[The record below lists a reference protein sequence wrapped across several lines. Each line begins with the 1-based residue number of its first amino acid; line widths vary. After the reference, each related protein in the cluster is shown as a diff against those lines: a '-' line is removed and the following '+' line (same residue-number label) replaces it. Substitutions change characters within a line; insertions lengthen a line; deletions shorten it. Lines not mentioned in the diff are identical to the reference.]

1 MSRAA
6 DQTDIETAPSPDDD
20 SRPLRDLLRIAGRPC
35 AGCGGRCSAHEAVWS
50 IALGFRN
57 TPRCLPCLAGSLG
70 RDAAELRAQVSEYVN
85 RHECYRRAW
94 READRL
100 EAAGPRPA
108 PAAPEV
114 ADTAAVPTDLTW
126 DAGDMACG
134 ELVLALRV
142 RLAKLPAGVVLT
154 VRATDPGAPEDIPAW
169 CRLTGHPLVSAD
181 HPTYLIRRKGD

>member
-1 MSRAA
+1 MSRPA
-6 DQTDIETAPSPDDD
+6 DQPGVDAE
-20 SRPLRDLLRIAGRPC
+20 SRPMRDLLRVAGRAC
-35 AGCGGRCSAHEAVWS
+35 AGCGGRCSAHEAVLS

-57 TPRCLPCLAGSLG
+57 APRCLPCLARGLG
-70 RDAAELRAQVSEYVN
+70 RDAAELRTRVTEYLD

-100 EAAGPRPA
+100 EATGCPTAIASPDM
-108 PAAPEV
+108 
-114 ADTAAVPTDLTW
+114 ADTAETPSKFAW
-126 DAGDMACG
+126 DAGDMGCG

-142 RLAKLPAGVVLT
+142 RLARLPAGAVLS

-181 HPTYLIRRKGD
+181 HPTYLIRRRGD